1 MTRILSIAAA
11 LAVVV
16 ASVGFLTGEATAH
29 ETRTVGP
36 YTVEVGWITE
46 PAIVGQPNGLF
57 VSVSDA
63 TGKPVAGLAKT
74 LTAEVIAGG
83 GANRMALELSADPDR
98 PGEYTAPLVPTRTG
112 DYTFHINGTI
122 GTTTVD
128 ERFESGPNRFD
139 SVGDATA
146 LQFPDKLPSSGDLA
160 ARLDGATAKVTI
172 ALALGAAALI
182 LSVASWL
189 PAFRR
194 R

>member
-11 LAVVV
+11 LAVVM
-16 ASVGFLTGEATAH
+16 ASLGIFARPAAAH
-29 ETRTVGP
+29 ETRKVGP

-57 VSVSDA
+57 LSVSDA
-63 TGKPVAGLAKT
+63 AGKPVEGLAKT
-74 LTAEVIAGG
+74 LNGEVIAGG
-83 GANRMALELSADPDR
+83 GAKRMTLELSADPDR

-139 SVGDATA
+139 SVGDAAA
-146 LQFPDKLPSSGDLA
+146 LQFPDKVPSSSDLA
-160 ARLDGATAKVTI
+160 ARLDDANTKVTI
-172 ALALGAAALI
+172 ALVLGAVALI
-182 LSVASWL
+182 VSVVSWL
-189 PAFRR
+189 PALRR
-194 R
+194 H